1 MRAGLVTVVVVAAA
15 ITTACGA
22 NPVADRKATT
32 VSTSAPTT
40 TSNVP
45 GADPAA
51 WFEAYCGPMGAVE
64 VARSEIG
71 GRAAQGREAVK
82 DAVVAWASL
91 AAASDRKAADDLEK
105 LGPMG
110 SDVQNPHDRLITSL
124 RRSAKGF
131 EEASGRL
138 RALAADETFPE
149 RYQQVMA
156 TSGDTERENA
166 EALFK
171 QILGTPKYA
180 EAFRANEVCAN
191 WQALARGK

>member
-1 MRAGLVTVVVVAAA
+1 VRAGLITVVVAAAA

-22 NPVADRKATT
+22 SPVTDQKATT
-32 VSTSAPTT
+32 VSAPTPTT
-40 TSNVP
+40 TPDVP

-71 GRAAQGREAVK
+71 GKAAQGREAVK

-110 SDVQNPHDRLITSL
+110 SDVQNPTERLIKSL
-124 RRSAKGF
+124 RLEAKGWDDV
-131 EEASGRL
+131 SGRL
-138 RALAADETFPE
+138 RALAADESFPE

-156 TSGDTERENA
+156 SRGGNSDSVEVM
-166 EALFK
+166 FK
-171 QILGTPKYA
+171 QIAETPRYT
-180 EAFRANEVCAN
+180 EAFRANKVCAN

>member
-1 MRAGLVTVVVVAAA
+1 MITVVVAAAA

-22 NPVADRKATT
+22 NPGTDQKATT
-32 VSTSAPTT
+32 VSTPTT
-40 TSNVP
+40 TSDVA

-64 VARSEIG
+64 VARSQIG
-71 GRAAQGREAVK
+71 SNAAQGREAVK

-110 SDVQNPHDRLITSL
+110 SDVRNPHDRLIESL
-124 RRSAKGF
+124 RVSAKGF

-138 RALAADETFPE
+138 RTLAADETFPE
-149 RYQQVMA
+149 RYRQVMA
-156 TSGDTERENA
+156 TSGDTARENA
-166 EALFK
+166 EAMFK

-180 EAFRANEVCAN
+180 EAFRETKVCAN
-191 WQALARGK
+191 WQALAKGK